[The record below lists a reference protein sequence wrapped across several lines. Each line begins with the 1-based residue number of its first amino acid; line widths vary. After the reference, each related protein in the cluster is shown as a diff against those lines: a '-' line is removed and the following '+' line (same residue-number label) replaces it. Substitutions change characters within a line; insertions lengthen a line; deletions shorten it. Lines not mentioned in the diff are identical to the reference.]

1 MSEVSTSHG
10 WKGKAIDF
18 AVLLKEAAI
27 RWSDDNCL
35 RLGASLSYYAVF
47 SIFPLLLLAVTGVG
61 FVLGHDPANRARLLD
76 YVASASSPE
85 FRTLCDQPLR
95 DTQTHETARGIGA

>member
-35 RLGASLSYYAVF
+35 RLGASLAYYAVF
-47 SIFPLLLLAVTGVG
+47 SIFPLLLLAVTVVG
-61 FVLGHDPANRARLLD
+61 FVLGHDPATRARVLD
-76 YVASASSPE
+76 SVANATSPE
-85 FRTLCDQPLR
+85 FKTLFDETLR
-95 DTQTHETARGIGA
+95 NMQT